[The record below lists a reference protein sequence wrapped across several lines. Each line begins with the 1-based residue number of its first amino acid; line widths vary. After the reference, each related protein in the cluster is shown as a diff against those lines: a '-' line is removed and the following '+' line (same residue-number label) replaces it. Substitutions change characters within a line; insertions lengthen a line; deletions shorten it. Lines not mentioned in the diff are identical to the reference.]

1 MLVYQLDKPLEQ
13 LFLPADTFGTFHEK
27 QAMSLVVDIQQE
39 TLDII
44 LQDLLAETVVPV
56 VIKVFNARSKP
67 VDAPRA
73 LLRKGYARVL
83 LEETEEGKVK
93 ARRHF
98 LKQYARESDI
108 WDGEI
113 GADIGEF
120 DNRVRQQNYLR
131 IRRQLILL
139 QIIMICACPSR
150 QKRIA
155 VSSSFIKRFSQP
167 AKWPVPDTKGS
178 SLVVCKISILVLIL
192 TRI

>member
-83 LEETEEGKVK
+83 FEETEEGKVK

-113 GADIGEF
+113 GADIGEI

-139 QIIMICACPSR
+139 QINHDMRMSLPAEKDSR
-150 QKRIA
+150 
-155 VSSSFIKRFSQP
+155 VF
-167 AKWPVPDTKGS
+167 
-178 SLVVCKISILVLIL
+178 
-192 TRI
+192 

>member
-13 LFLPADTFGTFHEK
+13 LFLSADTFGTFHEK

-56 VIKVFNARSKP
+56 VIKVFNALSKP

-108 WDGEI
+108 
-113 GADIGEF
+113 
-120 DNRVRQQNYLR
+120 
-131 IRRQLILL
+131 
-139 QIIMICACPSR
+139 
-150 QKRIA
+150 
-155 VSSSFIKRFSQP
+155 
-167 AKWPVPDTKGS
+167 
-178 SLVVCKISILVLIL
+178 
-192 TRI
+192 

>member
-83 LEETEEGKVK
+83 FEETEEGKVK
-93 ARRHF
+93 AAVTSRNNM
-98 LKQYARESDI
+98 REKAIYEMVKS
-108 WDGEI
+108 G
-113 GADIGEF
+113 
-120 DNRVRQQNYLR
+120 
-131 IRRQLILL
+131 LILVEL
-139 QIIMICACPSR
+139 TIVSGSKTTCVLGASSYSCKSIMICACPSR

>member
-73 LLRKGYARVL
+73 LLRKGYARVGNGRRKGQGAPSL
-83 LEETEEGKVK
+83 LET
-93 ARRHF
+93 
-98 LKQYARESDI
+98 
-108 WDGEI
+108 
-113 GADIGEF
+113 
-120 DNRVRQQNYLR
+120 
-131 IRRQLILL
+131 
-139 QIIMICACPSR
+139 ICAR
-150 QKRIA
+150 KRYM
-155 VSSSFIKRFSQP
+155 R
-167 AKWPVPDTKGS
+167 W
-178 SLVVCKISILVLIL
+178 
-192 TRI
+192 

>member
-27 QAMSLVVDIQQE
+27 QVMSLVVDIQQE

-83 LEETEEGKVK
+83 LEETEERKG
-93 ARRHF
+93 
-98 LKQYARESDI
+98 Q
-108 WDGEI
+108 
-113 GADIGEF
+113 GAPS
-120 DNRVRQQNYLR
+120 
-131 IRRQLILL
+131 LL
-139 QIIMICACPSR
+139 ETICAR
-150 QKRIA
+150 KRYM
-155 VSSSFIKRFSQP
+155 R
-167 AKWPVPDTKGS
+167 W
-178 SLVVCKISILVLIL
+178 
-192 TRI
+192 

>member
-73 LLRKGYARVL
+73 LSSGRVTQGFFLRKRKK
-83 LEETEEGKVK
+83 ERS
-93 ARRHF
+93 RR
-98 LKQYARESDI
+98 
-108 WDGEI
+108 
-113 GADIGEF
+113 
-120 DNRVRQQNYLR
+120 
-131 IRRQLILL
+131 
-139 QIIMICACPSR
+139 
-150 QKRIA
+150 A
-155 VSSSFIKRFSQP
+155 VTS
-167 AKWPVPDTKGS
+167 
-178 SLVVCKISILVLIL
+178 
-192 TRI
+192 